1 MFNVVSI
8 TNGLLL
14 EFTLHSSEILAFE
27 NLLHLKRFQSWCER
41 VSELHLVKELI
52 FLCKILNKTNFYRQ
66 AFMWYMNLKSN
77 SILLSLSS
85 FMRRVYYIKAVR
97 DEQ

>member
-27 NLLHLKRFQSWCER
+27 NLLHLKRFQSR
-41 VSELHLVKELI
+41 SESVNYNSSKTLYFFVK
-52 FLCKILNKTNFYRQ
+52 Y
-66 AFMWYMNLKSN
+66 
-77 SILLSLSS
+77 
-85 FMRRVYYIKAVR
+85 
-97 DEQ
+97 